1 MDSLLKAT
9 AVAVVFAVL
18 AATAEAAA
26 GSAIATADFLM
37 SPTFLWV
44 AANAIIIWL
53 LSSSRR
59 GSRTSDDNAASS
71 SAHGGEAA
79 VHDAADSLYT
89 SSSEY
94 EYFSD
99 AGSARRA
106 ADALP
111 GSRRM
116 ARAARRADRPRVRKK
131 PAGQDDAPGPRRAV
145 ASAAGEAR
153 EPDDE
158 RRGQETPAAF
168 AAEPRPSGDGVDR
181 EDEDVS
187 MDSLWQSIVQRR
199 GARPVVVQK
208 SESWGNDELPRLQ
221 RVAETAAATR
231 REMRKSVSA
240 VSKTTAAAAPR
251 PPSALR
257 QLGWR
262 TRDVLEAIAPDE
274 LLRRAESFIRRQ
286 HEHLR
291 LQRQESEQRQLQLQ
305 RRIQQAPALIRV

>member
-9 AVAVVFAVL
+9 AVAVVL
-18 AATAEAAA
+18 AALTATAEAAGLA
-26 GSAIATADFLM
+26 TATADFLM
-37 SPTFLWV
+37 SPAFLWV

-59 GSRTSDDNAASS
+59 GRTNDSAASS
-71 SAHGGEAA
+71 SAAAGEDA

-99 AGSARRA
+99 AGSAARRA
-106 ADALP
+106 ADAAP
-111 GSRRM
+111 VSRRLARE

-131 PAGQDDAPGPRRAV
+131 PAGQDAPGPRLAG
-145 ASAAGEAR
+145 ASAAAEAR
-153 EPDDE
+153 EPDEE
-158 RRGQETPAAF
+158 RRVVQDQETPVAF
-168 AAEPRPSGDGVDR
+168 AFAGAADDG

-187 MDSLWQSIVQRR
+187 IDSLWQSIVQRR
-199 GARPVVVQK
+199 AARPVVVQK

-231 REMRKSVSA
+231 RAMRKSVSA
-240 VSKTTAAAAPR
+240 VSKASAAPQ
-251 PPSALR
+251 PSALR

-305 RRIQQAPALIRV
+305 RRLQQAPALIRV

>member
-9 AVAVVFAVL
+9 A
-18 AATAEAAA
+18 EAAGLA
-26 GSAIATADFLM
+26 TATADFLM
-37 SPTFLWV
+37 SPAFLWV

-59 GSRTSDDNAASS
+59 GRTTSDAAL
-71 SAHGGEAA
+71 HG
-79 VHDAADSLYT
+79 AADSLYT

-99 AGSARRA
+99 ASSAARRA
-106 ADALP
+106 ADAAAP
-111 GSRRM
+111 VSRRLARE

-131 PAGQDDAPGPRRAV
+131 PAV
-145 ASAAGEAR
+145 ASAAAEAR
-153 EPDDE
+153 EPDE
-158 RRGQETPAAF
+158 EKRVHETPEAF
-168 AAEPRPSGDGVDR
+168 AAAADGVDG
-181 EDEDVS
+181 EDKDVS

-199 GARPVVVQK
+199 AARPVVVHM
-208 SESWGNDELPRLQ
+208 SGSWGNDELPRLQ

-231 REMRKSVSA
+231 RAVRKSVSA
-240 VSKTTAAAAPR
+240 VSKASSAAPQPPASAAA
-251 PPSALR
+251 PPSALN

-305 RRIQQAPALIRV
+305 RCLHQQAPALIRV